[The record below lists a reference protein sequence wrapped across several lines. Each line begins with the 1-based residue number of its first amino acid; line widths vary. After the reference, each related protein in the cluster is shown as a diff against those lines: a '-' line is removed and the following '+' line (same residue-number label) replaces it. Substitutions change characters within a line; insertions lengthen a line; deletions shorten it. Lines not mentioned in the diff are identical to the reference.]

1 MLNLGKRKWLITTV
15 CIAAALVGLLVL
27 SLFIPIFEDMCTKN
41 EYTGQKECATYHI
54 TPFIVLYIGKF
65 LETNNGAVTALATC
79 FIAWFTLILW
89 RATTEQG
96 RLTQQSID
104 LVRDE
109 FISTQRP
116 RINIRQIAIWHP
128 SRFDNFMNG
137 EPFQFIADEKIHGR
151 VFIANVGATRATVD
165 FFCNIFYWKEPSFP
179 MLYPYDT
186 LEILRQEPPIILE
199 RGQRMTLHGLAGG
212 PLGISVIDNIGIGK
226 TKLYVM
232 GCVRYR
238 DDRNVIRETRF
249 CRLWNNSERRFTVV
263 DNPDYEYSD

>member
-1 MLNLGKRKWLITTV
+1 MLKITARQIVAGVGTGLLAGTL
-15 CIAAALVGLLVL
+15 AAALELDLQGQICEYNQATEHEDCTTY
-27 SLFIPIFEDMCTKN
+27 SLFTFLLIQVAKILNDYGPAISAA
-41 EYTGQKECATYHI
+41 AT
-54 TPFIVLYIGKF
+54 V
-65 LETNNGAVTALATC
+65 A
-79 FIAWFTLILW
+79 IAAFTWTLW
-89 RATTEQG
+89 LATTEQG

-104 LVRDE
+104 LARDE

-116 RINIRQIAIWHP
+116 RIIIRQIAIWHP
-128 SRFDNFMNG
+128 AGFDNFING
-137 EPFQFIADEKIHGR
+137 EPFQFIADEKIRGR
-151 VFIANVGATRATVD
+151 VFIANVGATRAMVD

-199 RGQRMTLHGLAGG
+199 GGRRMTLHGLAGG
-212 PLGISVIDNIGIGK
+212 PLSKSVIDNIGIEK

-232 GCVRYR
+232 GWVRYR